1 MKALVAGLLGLF
13 LFFALARIV
22 FRRVHRSRWAR
33 AQGLQGPSNLI
44 KTKERLIGVDFI
56 VETMRACREFRY
68 LDLIC
73 DRHDRY
79 GHTYV
84 AHRLLYQ
91 TISTRDPEN
100 LKHSQLFPRPD
111 LAAQATDH

>member
-1 MKALVAGLLGLF
+1 MDSSAVAVLLALCLLFTFSHIAIERIRRAKWMKTEGLK
-13 LFFALARIV
+13 
-22 FRRVHRSRWAR
+22 
-33 AQGLQGPSNLI
+33 GPFNLI
-44 KTKERLIGVDFI
+44 KTKERVIGVDFI
-56 VETMRACREFRY
+56 VETMKACREFRY

-73 DRHDRY
+73 SRHDRY

-100 LKHSQLFPRPD
+100 LKHSS
-111 LAAQATDH
+111 